1 MSMIDEEIVDLY
13 WQRDEQAISQTR
25 QKYGRY
31 LFTIAH
37 NILHDP
43 RDSEESVSDTYLRAW
58 KSMPPHRPQA
68 LPPFLAKIT
77 RAAAIDRFRTRKRFK
92 RQSSE
97 YACSLSELEELDI
110 VINLSICT

>member
-1 MSMIDEEIVDLY
+1 MTMIDEEIVDLY

-43 RDSEESVSDTYLRAW
+43 RDSEES
-58 KSMPPHRPQA
+58 
-68 LPPFLAKIT
+68 
-77 RAAAIDRFRTRKRFK
+77 
-92 RQSSE
+92 RQ
-97 YACSLSELEELDI
+97 
-110 VINLSICT
+110 

>member
-37 NILHDP
+37 NILHGEREGHDGSHVRRSADACAV
-43 RDSEESVSDTYLRAW
+43 RDT
-58 KSMPPHRPQA
+58 
-68 LPPFLAKIT
+68 
-77 RAAAIDRFRTRKRFK
+77 
-92 RQSSE
+92 
-97 YACSLSELEELDI
+97 SL
-110 VINLSICT
+110 

>member
-37 NILHDP
+37 NILYDP

-68 LPPFLAKIT
+68 FPLFWPRSPGRRPSTVSA
-77 RAAAIDRFRTRKRFK
+77 RANASKDNRANTP
-92 RQSSE
+92 
-97 YACSLSELEELDI
+97 
-110 VINLSICT
+110 VP

>member
-58 KSMPPHRPQA
+58 KSMPPHRPQVLIRLFPERA
-68 LPPFLAKIT
+68 GGMHTRWHERQPASA
-77 RAAAIDRFRTRKRFK
+77 RAAAR
-92 RQSSE
+92 
-97 YACSLSELEELDI
+97 
-110 VINLSICT
+110 